1 MERRIRELEAK
12 RQSLELRLE
21 TIKQSGQAVSGEQLR
36 EKKVLLRSEAD
47 VKVRL
52 RNLKR
57 NLAKFLKTY
66 PTLLNKESQS
76 TSEKEKIQ
84 VDDKDAEFDPTEF
97 QAEAWPTQFYRSFPL
112 PHSQLTPGVK
122 KLFPV
127 GNPVSQC
134 ISARDMKLL
143 KMSGQFENADNDE
156 NERICQYRIGF
167 FNQFGSGEE
176 KTFEVSPNK
185 LKGMNQDMH
194 CYSALE
200 SFEPVD
206 KSTPLLRGTVK
217 TIAKLVERSKDSVLQ
232 ILKEQQRAVE
242 RCGGRVAL
250 QGGQLAGVAGSQV
263 GLVCVSLGDRGKL
276 CTFFSSPAGC
286 RHGPACHYL
295 HLLPP
300 AAAEKRTLVSGTD
313 LCFGRDLCNSPESVD
328 SWATAQE
335 TLYSNVSADSPVS
348 LQCSACES
356 RQDIGQGSPRAAAA
370 LESNTRQETYHS
382 VSGTG
387 KFKYFDNIK
396 NQRSVSVIVLIR
408 SRYAHYI

>member
-167 FNQFGSGEE
+167 
-176 KTFEVSPNK
+176 
-185 LKGMNQDMH
+185 H
-194 CYSALE
+194 
-200 SFEPVD
+200 
-206 KSTPLLRGTVK
+206 
-217 TIAKLVERSKDSVLQ
+217 
-232 ILKEQQRAVE
+232 
-242 RCGGRVAL
+242 
-250 QGGQLAGVAGSQV
+250 
-263 GLVCVSLGDRGKL
+263 LG
-276 CTFFSSPAGC
+276 
-286 RHGPACHYL
+286 
-295 HLLPP
+295 
-300 AAAEKRTLVSGTD
+300 
-313 LCFGRDLCNSPESVD
+313 
-328 SWATAQE
+328 
-335 TLYSNVSADSPVS
+335 
-348 LQCSACES
+348 
-356 RQDIGQGSPRAAAA
+356 I
-370 LESNTRQETYHS
+370 
-382 VSGTG
+382 
-387 KFKYFDNIK
+387 
-396 NQRSVSVIVLIR
+396 
-408 SRYAHYI
+408 